1 MTMKE
6 NDGSC
11 DYEGFDT
18 RAYIQSSDDDAN
30 GYIAQCNCLE
40 TFEAETYEECLAW
53 MNNHRP
59 NDKKSEEAK
68 S

>member
-1 MTMKE
+1 MAVTE

-18 RAYIQSSDDDAN
+18 RAYIQSSDDDSD

-40 TFEAETYEECLAW
+40 TFEASTYEECLAW
-53 MNNHRP
+53 MNEHRP
-59 NDKKSEEAK
+59 GDRASEET
-68 S
+68 SS